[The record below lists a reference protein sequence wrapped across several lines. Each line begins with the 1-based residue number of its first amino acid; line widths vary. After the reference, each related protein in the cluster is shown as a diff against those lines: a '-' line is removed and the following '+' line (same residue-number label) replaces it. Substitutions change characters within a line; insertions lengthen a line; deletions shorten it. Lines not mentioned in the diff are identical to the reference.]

1 MKIHVARIAL
11 VVMTGYNL
19 HLCII
24 LRQYKGTMNQ
34 YFLTKL
40 FIRNRLPIFPCS
52 VQDLVKRIN
61 SHNNQ
66 LRSTPFI
73 GQSGAQGLKQKKQLE
88 TVAEFK
94 KGTFNVLV
102 ATCVGEEG
110 LDIG

>member
-1 MKIHVARIAL
+1 MLQGQKIYIYR
-11 VVMTGYNL
+11 
-19 HLCII
+19 
-24 LRQYKGTMNQ
+24 
-34 YFLTKL
+34 KL
-40 FIRNRLPIFPCS
+40 STLLSFIPLYS
-52 VQDLVKRIN
+52 VHDLVKRIN

-88 TVAEFK
+88 TVVEFK